1 MQNVSEY
8 PQNSYSSLFIIFPAL
23 FYHFLTFKIL
33 FFDDVIYLVEIL
45 VGDLTSLTKLAISC
59 QCFIYKIMVIVY
71 LKALDYP
78 SLFTCVRQKMFITNN
93 SISTE
98 IDELAQNLHRKNVSI
113 KNFQA
118 SKTNERSSTFSY
130 KFLYKKFN
138 FSFQNFSIFNLKIV
152 LSFFRSFARLFVR
165 SLDCSFVHVN
175 VGTYPSIIF

>member
-1 MQNVSEY
+1 
-8 PQNSYSSLFIIFPAL
+8 
-23 FYHFLTFKIL
+23 
-33 FFDDVIYLVEIL
+33 
-45 VGDLTSLTKLAISC
+45 
-59 QCFIYKIMVIVY
+59 MVIVY

-98 IDELAQNLHRKNVSI
+98 IDQLAQNLHRKNVSI

-138 FSFQNFSIFNLKIV
+138 FSFQNFSIFNLIIV
-152 LSFFRSFARLFVR
+152 LSFVR
-165 SLDCSFVHVN
+165 SLDCSFVR
-175 VGTYPSIIF
+175 SIVRSFM